1 MKSPTKEQIIEAIRT
16 VYDPEI
22 HVNIYDLGLVYDIC
36 VDNNDVHVKMTLT
49 SAFCPAAESLP
60 IEVEQAIKEVPK
72 VKNVKLEIVWEPAWT
87 KDMMSDEAKLELGF
101 YD

>member
-1 MKSPTKEQIIEAIRT
+1 MKLLTKEQIIEAIRT

-36 VDNNDVHVKMTLT
+36 VVNDKVTVQMTLT
-49 SAFCPAAESLP
+49 SAFCPAAETLP
-60 IEVEQAIKEVPK
+60 GEVKDAINEIPK
-72 VKNVKLEIVWEPAWT
+72 VKDVVIDIVWDPPWT
-87 KDMMSDEAKLELGF
+87 KEMMSDEAKLELGI

>member
-1 MKSPTKEQIIEAIRT
+1 MKLLTKEQIIEAIRT

-36 VDNNDVHVKMTLT
+36 VVNDVVTVKMTLT
-49 SAFCPAAESLP
+49 SAFCPAAETLP
-60 IEVEQAIKEVPK
+60 NEVKEAIADISEVK
-72 VKNVKLEIVWEPAWT
+72 DVIIDIVWDPPWT
-87 KDMMSDEAKLELGF
+87 KEMMSDEAKLELGI